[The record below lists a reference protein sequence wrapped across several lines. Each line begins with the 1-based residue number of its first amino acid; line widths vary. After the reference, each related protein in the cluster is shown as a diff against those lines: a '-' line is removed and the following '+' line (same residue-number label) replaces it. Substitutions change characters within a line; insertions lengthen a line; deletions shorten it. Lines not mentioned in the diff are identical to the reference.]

1 MVVEFGLETSKAN
14 RFFLKIHLCQFTMTD
29 NDENK
34 RYEMTRFNSVKHGLR
49 SSVTVLPHE
58 SKEAF
63 EELRDKFIAEYLPQ
77 GPTENVLV
85 EELASIVWRKRRVLT
100 AEAASLNDGLER
112 TINFPKRLI
121 NTSWPFHLHINDS
134 GDDGGEIERE
144 LRSLLAL
151 DEDGLREHKKHLA
164 EMRESL
170 KAAGERLAQGG
181 KGAAR
186 QAFGL
191 LAEDL
196 QDLWYATSRCS
207 NTKEDIENFILN
219 EVSQKVDNAEE
230 ITNCVTEI
238 RQQAAG
244 SSFHGFPFEQIARY
258 EAHLDRKFERT
269 LSMLLKLKEIRGNQ
283 DDSSNKRFLNENQT
297 VIKG

>member
-1 MVVEFGLETSKAN
+1 M
-14 RFFLKIHLCQFTMTD
+14 
-29 NDENK
+29 
-34 RYEMTRFNSVKHGLR
+34 
-49 SSVTVLPHE
+49 
-58 SKEAF
+58 
-63 EELRDKFIAEYLPQ
+63 
-77 GPTENVLV
+77 LV

-258 EAHLDRKFERT
+258 EPKSSAIEPRKPSWLWLIKCRAASGTVGRASRT
-269 LSMLLKLKEIRGNQ
+269 RCSSASFPAASSRRSSSRSQTTRGLESGTWPQ
-283 DDSSNKRFLNENQT
+283 AIS
-297 VIKG
+297 

>member
-1 MVVEFGLETSKAN
+1 
-14 RFFLKIHLCQFTMTD
+14 
-29 NDENK
+29 
-34 RYEMTRFNSVKHGLR
+34 
-49 SSVTVLPHE
+49 
-58 SKEAF
+58 
-63 EELRDKFIAEYLPQ
+63 
-77 GPTENVLV
+77 
-85 EELASIVWRKRRVLT
+85 
-100 AEAASLNDGLER
+100 
-112 TINFPKRLI
+112 
-121 NTSWPFHLHINDS
+121 
-134 GDDGGEIERE
+134 
-144 LRSLLAL
+144 
-151 DEDGLREHKKHLA
+151 
-164 EMRESL
+164 MRESL